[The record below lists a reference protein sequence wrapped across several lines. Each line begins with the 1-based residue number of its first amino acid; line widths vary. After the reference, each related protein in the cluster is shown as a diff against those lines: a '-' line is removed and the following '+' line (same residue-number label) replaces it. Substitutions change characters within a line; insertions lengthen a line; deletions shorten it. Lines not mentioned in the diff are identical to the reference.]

1 MKRLFATLALLSLTT
16 CGPPLSELVVRMDG
30 NSEFVAG
37 SGQISGFQVT
47 LSVVGQPALKT
58 TREFRV
64 SAGRPTILPGDIG
77 VVLDPWIEGAT
88 LEAEF
93 ALLLD
98 ENVLPA
104 RQYYR
109 AAFVRSEVRTFRVF
123 IDSLCLTSA
132 VACDAES
139 TCERGRCVPRLR
151 DTTPFRR

>member
-1 MKRLFATLALLSLTT
+1 MKRLFATLALASLTT
-16 CGPPLSELVVRMDG
+16 CGPPLSQLVIRMDG

-37 SGQISGFQVT
+37 PGRISGFQ
-47 LSVVGQPALKT
+47 LSLSIVGRPDART

-64 SAGRPTILPGDIG
+64 TPNGAPILPGEIG
-77 VVLDPWIEGAT
+77 VVLDPWFEGAT

-93 ALLLD
+93 ALLTD
-98 ENVLPA
+98 ETALPS

-123 IDSLCLTSA
+123 IDAQCLTSS

-139 TCERGRCVPRLR
+139 TCERSRCVPRLR
-151 DTTPFRR
+151 DTTPLRR